1 MSLTGENNAGIFK
14 KVVEREDSILR
25 GDACENILNNVRKKD
40 NAGNQKGEII
50 TVKIWSCHMIKA

>member
-1 MSLTGENNAGIFK
+1 MRLTEEKNAGIVK

-25 GDACENILNNVRKKD
+25 GDACENILNNVMRKD

-50 TVKIWSCHMIKA
+50 TIKVWSCHK

>member
-1 MSLTGENNAGIFK
+1 MRLTEEKNAGIVK

-25 GDACENILNNVRKKD
+25 GDACENILNNVRRND

-50 TVKIWSCHMIKA
+50 TMKVWSCHK

>member
-1 MSLTGENNAGIFK
+1 MSLTEEKNFGIIK

-25 GDACENILNNVRKKD
+25 GDACEDILNNVRMKD

-50 TVKIWSCHMIKA
+50 TVKIWSYHK

>member
-25 GDACENILNNVRKKD
+25 GMH
-40 NAGNQKGEII
+40 
-50 TVKIWSCHMIKA
+50 VKIF

>member
-1 MSLTGENNAGIFK
+1 MSLTEENNAGIIK

-40 NAGNQKGEII
+40 NAGNQKKRDYNCENLELP
-50 TVKIWSCHMIKA
+50 

>member
-1 MSLTGENNAGIFK
+1 MRLTEEKNAGIVK

-25 GDACENILNNVRKKD
+25 GDACENILNNVMRKD

-50 TVKIWSCHMIKA
+50 TMKVWSCRK

>member
-1 MSLTGENNAGIFK
+1 MSLTEEKNFGIIK

-25 GDACENILNNVRKKD
+25 GDACENILNNVRMKD

-50 TVKIWSCHMIKA
+50 TVKIWSCHK

>member
-25 GDACENILNNVRKKD
+25 GDACENILNNVKTKD

-50 TVKIWSCHMIKA
+50 TENLELP

>member
-1 MSLTGENNAGIFK
+1 MSLTEEKNAGIIK

-25 GDACENILNNVRKKD
+25 GDACEDILNNVRMKD

-50 TVKIWSCHMIKA
+50 TVKIWSCHK

>member
-1 MSLTGENNAGIFK
+1 MSLTEENNAGIIK

-25 GDACENILNNVRKKD
+25 GDACENILNNVKRKN

-50 TVKIWSCHMIKA
+50 TVKIWSCNE

>member
-1 MSLTGENNAGIFK
+1 MSLTEEKNFGIIK

-25 GDACENILNNVRKKD
+25 GDACENILNNVKTED

-50 TVKIWSCHMIKA
+50 MVKIWSCRK

>member
-1 MSLTGENNAGIFK
+1 MSLTEEKNAGIIK

-25 GDACENILNNVRKKD
+25 GNVCENILNNVKMKD

-50 TVKIWSCHMIKA
+50 MVKIWSCIND